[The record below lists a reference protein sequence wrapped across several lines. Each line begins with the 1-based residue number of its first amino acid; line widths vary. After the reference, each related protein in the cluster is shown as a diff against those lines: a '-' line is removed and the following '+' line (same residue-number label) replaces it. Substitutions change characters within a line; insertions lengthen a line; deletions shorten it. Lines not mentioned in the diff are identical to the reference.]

1 MRLKDIYRSY
11 VEGGAHK
18 FSKLR
23 KRNSNCKY
31 FLENRA
37 SESIGVNVKSIVSF
51 GHVTGFW
58 IIEFHVS
65 FLTDIY

>member
-1 MRLKDIYRSY
+1 MHTS
-11 VEGGAHK
+11 
-18 FSKLR
+18 S
-23 KRNSNCKY
+23 RNCEKGIDYCKY

-37 SESIGVNVKSIVSF
+37 SEYIGVSEKSIVCF
-51 GHVTGFW
+51 GNVTGFW